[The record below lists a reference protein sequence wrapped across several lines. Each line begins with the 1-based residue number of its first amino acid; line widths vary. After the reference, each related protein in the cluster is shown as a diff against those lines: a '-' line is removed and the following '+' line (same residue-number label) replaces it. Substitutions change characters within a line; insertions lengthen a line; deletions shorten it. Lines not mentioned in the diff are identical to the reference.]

1 LRDLSRIL
9 TLLNRSE
16 ARLGAPPP
24 DWDTL
29 LDWAERSLR
38 RYKKSV
44 GSEGAGGGC
53 SSGATSSSASSTPT
67 SSHAL
72 NHHTVS
78 IIQNIFTI
86 LFQLRQCVIR
96 RRVGWLSMN
105 TLKTICFRDVTFSL
119 SLKFK
124 FSMLLSFAFCKKV
137 PIFPLEMFYFSTN

>member
-1 LRDLSRIL
+1 MIYPIHTHSYCWQPLFKFLRMDECKIFKTISSTFRTVLRDLSRIL

-16 ARLGAPPP
+16 VKLGAPPP

-44 GSEGAGGGC
+44 GSEGAGSGC

-72 NHHTVS
+72 NQHAVS
-78 IIQNIFTI
+78 IEIVGNKHGW
-86 LFQLRQCVIR
+86 RCAKQCAVR
-96 RRVGWLSMN
+96 STN
-105 TLKTICFRDVTFSL
+105 TYVVL
-119 SLKFK
+119 SLR
-124 FSMLLSFAFCKKV
+124 
-137 PIFPLEMFYFSTN
+137 